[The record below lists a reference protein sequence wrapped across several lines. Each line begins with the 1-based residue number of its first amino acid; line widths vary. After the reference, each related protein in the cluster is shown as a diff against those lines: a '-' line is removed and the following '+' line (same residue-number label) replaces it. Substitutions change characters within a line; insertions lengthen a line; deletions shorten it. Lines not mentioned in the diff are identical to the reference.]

1 MNIPDCY
8 DPAVQEAAR
17 SLAFAAQVLR
27 RPRCACC
34 GNPLTGD
41 EYLDLEPFGLRG
53 CACER
58 CVHKHRHEVSNLD
71 EGVD

>member
-53 CACER
+53 YACEC
-58 CVHKHRHEVSNLD
+58 CVRKHRHEVSNLD